1 MPKSGV
7 GSLYQEDS
15 AVIQQFDSLMQM
27 MEVFND
33 EQTCIDHLRAVRW
46 KSGAYCPHCGG
57 TTIYHFSDQRTHK
70 CGDCRQRFSIKVG
83 TIFEDTKLPLR
94 KWFMAIW
101 MVTSHTKGI
110 ASTQLA
116 KDLMITQ
123 KSAWFVLHRLRH
135 AAKTKSFNRPLSG
148 TVEADETYMG
158 GKEKNKHA
166 NKKTPGSQGGANKIA
181 VMGIMERD
189 GELRAKV
196 VPNTTAKVL
205 HTELTANV
213 KPGSNVM
220 TDEHRGY
227 TGIGEKFT
235 HQTVNHSIGE
245 YVRDKLI
252 HTNGM
257 ENAWSLFKRK
267 IYGIHRWVSGEH
279 LDRYLAEFTFRHN
292 RRTMGEGA
300 RVNALLGQ
308 VEGRITYKALIDHG

>member
-1 MPKSGV
+1 MIQEFI
-7 GSLYQEDS
+7 SLLE
-15 AVIQQFDSLMQM
+15 M
-27 MEVFND
+27 METFSD
-33 EQTCIDHLRAVRW
+33 EQVCIDHLRAIRW
-46 KSGAYCPHCGG
+46 ANGAYCPHCGS
-57 TTIYHFSDQRTHK
+57 TKVYHFSDNRTHK

-116 KDLMITQ
+116 KDLQITQ

-135 AAKTKSFNRPLSG
+135 AARTTSFNAPLEG
-148 TVEADETYMG
+148 MVEADETYIG

-166 NKKTPGSQGGANKIA
+166 HKRTPGSQGGANKVA
-181 VMGIMERD
+181 VMGVMERG

-196 VPNTTAKVL
+196 VPDTTAKTL
-205 HTELTANV
+205 HAELDANV
-213 KPGSNVM
+213 APQTNVM

-227 TGIGEKFT
+227 TGIGQKF
-235 HQTVNHSIGE
+235 HHHTVNHSIGQ
-245 YVRDKLI
+245 YVKHYFI
-252 HTNGM
+252 HTNGL

-267 IYGIHRWVSGEH
+267 VNGIHHFVSGEH
-279 LDRYLAEFTFRHN
+279 LDRYLTEFTFRHN
-292 RRTMGEGA
+292 RRTMGEAA

-308 VEGRITYKALIDHG
+308 VEGRLTYKGLISHG

>member
-1 MPKSGV
+1 M
-7 GSLYQEDS
+7 
-15 AVIQQFDSLMQM
+15 IQQFDSLMQM
-27 MEVFND
+27 MEVFSD
-33 EQTCIDHLRAVRW
+33 EQVCIDHLRAIRW
-46 KSGAYCPHCGG
+46 KNGAYCPHCGG
-57 TTIYHFSDQRTHK
+57 TKIYHFSDNRTHK

-116 KDLMITQ
+116 KDLKITQ
-123 KSAWFVLHRLRH
+123 KSAWFMLHRLRH
-135 AAKTKSFNRPLSG
+135 AARTKSFNKPLEG
-148 TVEADETYMG
+148 MVEADETYIG

-166 NKKTPGSQGGANKIA
+166 HKRTPGSQGGANKIA

-196 VPNTTAKVL
+196 VPDTTAKTL
-205 HTELTANV
+205 NAEIEANV
-213 KPGSNVM
+213 APGTNIM

-227 TGIGEKFT
+227 TKLGERF
-235 HQTVNHSIGE
+235 HHHSVNHSIGQ
-245 YVRDKLI
+245 YVKHYFI
-252 HTNGM
+252 YTNGL

-267 IYGIHRWVSGEH
+267 IDGIHHFVSGEH

-292 RRTMGEGA
+292 RRTMDEGA

-308 VEGRITYKALIDHG
+308 IEGRLTYKALIA

>member
-1 MPKSGV
+1 MIQEFN
-7 GSLYQEDS
+7 SLLE
-15 AVIQQFDSLMQM
+15 M
-27 MEVFND
+27 METFSD
-33 EQTCIDHLRAVRW
+33 EQVCIDHLRAIRW
-46 KSGAYCPHCGG
+46 ANGAYCPHCGS
-57 TTIYHFSDQRTHK
+57 TKVYHFSDNRTHK

-116 KDLMITQ
+116 KDLQITQ

-135 AAKTKSFNRPLSG
+135 AARTTSFNAPLEG
-148 TVEADETYMG
+148 MVEADETYIG

-166 NKKTPGSQGGANKIA
+166 HKRTPGSQGGANKVA
-181 VMGIMERD
+181 VMGVMERG

-196 VPNTTAKVL
+196 VPDTTAKTL
-205 HTELTANV
+205 HAELDANV
-213 KPGSNVM
+213 APQTNVM

-227 TGIGEKFT
+227 TGIGQKF
-235 HQTVNHSIGE
+235 HHHTVNHSIGQ
-245 YVRDKLI
+245 YVKHYFI
-252 HTNGM
+252 HTNGL

-267 IYGIHRWVSGEH
+267 VNGIHHFVSGEH
-279 LDRYLAEFTFRHN
+279 LDRYLTEFTFRHN
-292 RRTMGEGA
+292 RRTMGEAA

-308 VEGRITYKALIDHG
+308 VEGRLTYKGLISHG